1 MKREI
6 KKMNQKGFRTTELV
20 DMIVGGIK

>member
-1 MKREI
+1 MRKEM
-6 KKMNQKGFRTTELV
+6 KKMTQNGFKTTELV